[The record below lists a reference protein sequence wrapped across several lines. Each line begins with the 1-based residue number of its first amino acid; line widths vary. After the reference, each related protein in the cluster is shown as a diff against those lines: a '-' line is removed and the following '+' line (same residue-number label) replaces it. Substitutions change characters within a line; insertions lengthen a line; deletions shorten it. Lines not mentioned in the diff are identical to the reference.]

1 MFLIKLFVDL
11 EGYRFILDI
20 RTDLKQIIERG
31 LCNATSQLHC
41 YSLYSFYKCN
51 LKGFSFEDDT
61 TYQTKLSKIHQSLE
75 EIQYMSLFTC
85 KDC

>member
-1 MFLIKLFVDL
+1 M
-11 EGYRFILDI
+11 
-20 RTDLKQIIERG
+20 Q
-31 LCNATSQLHC
+31 C
-41 YSLYSFYKCN
+41 YISITLLSLYSFYKCN